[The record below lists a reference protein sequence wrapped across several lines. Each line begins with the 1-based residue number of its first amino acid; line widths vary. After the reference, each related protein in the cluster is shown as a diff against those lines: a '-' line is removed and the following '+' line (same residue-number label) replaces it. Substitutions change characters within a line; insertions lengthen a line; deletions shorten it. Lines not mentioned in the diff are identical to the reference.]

1 MILDKKGSFQWK
13 AITKRKHFDET
24 FLSSNYFNE
33 APDSCL
39 HYLLMETETLVLF
52 PIILWKKKTA
62 KWGRYEKLIKNSYLP
77 LRIF

>member
-1 MILDKKGSFQWK
+1 MIDKKGSFQWK

-39 HYLLMETETLVLF
+39 HYLLIKTETLVLF
-52 PIILWKKKTA
+52 PIIFFM
-62 KWGRYEKLIKNSYLP
+62 KNSYLP
-77 LRIF
+77 PRIF